1 MSKFIKSCGW
11 AMHGLRTVWQEE
23 VNFRIEVGIS
33 LAVIALGIY
42 LKFLTLEWIIV
53 IACIGAVLGA
63 EIVNTAVEDLCN
75 KVEPNHDPLIGKV
88 KDMMG
93 GFVLLVA
100 FVAGAIGVLLFS
112 GYF

>member
-11 AMHGLRTVWQEE
+11 AMHGLRTVWREE
-23 VNFRIEVGIS
+23 VNFRIEVSIS

-42 LKFLTLEWIIV
+42 LKFLTLEWIIL

-93 GFVLLVA
+93 GLVLLVA
-100 FVAGAIGVLLFS
+100 FFAGAIGVLLFS
-112 GYF
+112 GYL

>member
-1 MSKFIKSCGW
+1 
-11 AMHGLRTVWQEE
+11 MHGLRTVWREE
-23 VNFRIEVGIS
+23 VNFRIEVSIS

-42 LKFLTLEWIIV
+42 LKFLTLEWIIL

-93 GFVLLVA
+93 GLVLLVA
-100 FVAGAIGVLLFS
+100 FFAGAIGVLLFS
-112 GYF
+112 GYL

>member
-1 MSKFIKSCGW
+1 MNKFIKSCGW

-23 VNFRIEVGIS
+23 VNFRIEIGIS

-42 LKFLTLEWIIV
+42 FKFITLEWIIL
-53 IACIGAVLGA
+53 IACIGAVLAA

-100 FVAGAIGVLLFS
+100 FFAGIIGVLLFL